1 MKRAKP
7 LHQYR
12 LRDGDQI
19 PTRPVTLREIM
30 SDPKFAL
37 GVADARA
44 GRGYPTSYDN
54 WKDTNDRWAYSRG
67 RQWAQVA
74 PRNLPLKIRGE
85 INSQALRYGADLL

>member
-12 LRDGDQI
+12 LRPGAQI
-19 PTRPVTLREIM
+19 PTRRTTLREIM

-44 GRGYPTSYDN
+44 GRGYPPTYDT
-54 WKDTNDRWAYSRG
+54 WADTNDRWTYERG
-67 RQWAQVA
+67 RQWAQIA
-74 PRNLPLKIRGE
+74 PHGLPLKINGKL
-85 INSQALRYGADLL
+85 NPQALRYGADLL